1 VEALL
6 RGFYTAASGMLA
18 QQRRTEMLTNNIA
31 NANTPGFKAD
41 QASLK
46 AFPEMLLQ
54 RIDANNT
61 IPSKKLTTTTNIGSL
76 TTGVYMQEAMPQF
89 SQGDIRETGRSVDLA
104 LVNGIVPEGGS
115 LFFTVENAN
124 GDVRYTRNGNFTL
137 DGAGYLTTNE
147 GYYVLNENGNRIQL
161 QNEQFSVTSKGTIL
175 ENGVEVNNIG
185 ITLSQNSNNLVKEGN
200 GLFAAT
206 ENGEMV
212 EANNNQNI
220 TFEIRQGFI
229 ERSNVD
235 VAAAM
240 TDMMTAY
247 RSFEANQK
255 ILQAYDKSMEKAVNE
270 IGRLR

>member
-1 VEALL
+1 ML
-6 RGFYTAASGMLA
+6 RGFYTAASGMFA

-41 QASLK
+41 QSSLK

-54 RIDANNT
+54 RMESNSAV
-61 IPSKKLTTTTNIGSL
+61 PSKKFTTSTNIGSL
-76 TTGVYMQEAMPQF
+76 TTGVYMQEATPQF
-89 SQGDIRETGRSVDLA
+89 SQGDIRETGRNADLA
-104 LVNGIVPEGGS
+104 LVNGNVPEGGS

-161 QNEQFSVTSKGTIL
+161 ENEQFSVASNGAIL
-175 ENGVEVNNIG
+175 ENGFEVNNIG
-185 ITLSQNSNNLVKEGN
+185 ITFSQNSNNLVKEGN

-206 ENGEMV
+206 EDGEMV
-212 EANNNQNI
+212 NANNNPD
-220 TFEIRQGFI
+220 TTYAIRQGYI

-235 VAAAM
+235 VAASM

-247 RSFEANQK
+247 RAFEANQK
-255 ILQAYDKSMEKAVNE
+255 ILQAYDRSMEKAVNE